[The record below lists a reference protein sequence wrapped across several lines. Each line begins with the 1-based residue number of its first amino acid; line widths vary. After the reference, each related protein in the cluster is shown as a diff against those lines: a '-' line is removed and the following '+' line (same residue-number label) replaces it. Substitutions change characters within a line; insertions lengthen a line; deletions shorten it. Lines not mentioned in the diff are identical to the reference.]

1 MLRKIGLIAAIIL
14 CVVLLKAQT
23 ITVLDRFTNNPVA
36 QATIQELETNRGAIT
51 NAQGKADLLSFN
63 ENSTLLIRHPSYRPR
78 KIYFKNLQDS
88 DFNVYLTEEVIA
100 IDEVVISVNKWEQN
114 KIEIPQQI
122 ADFSKEKIAL
132 AETASVD
139 LLSSSGEVF
148 CTKKSAGRRKPN
160 D

>member
-63 ENSTLLIRHPSYRPR
+63 ENSTLLIRHPPTDLEKSILRIF
-78 KIYFKNLQDS
+78 KI
-88 DFNVYLTEEVIA
+88 LTLTFI
-100 IDEVVISVNKWEQN
+100 
-114 KIEIPQQI
+114 
-122 ADFSKEKIAL
+122 
-132 AETASVD
+132 
-139 LLSSSGEVF
+139 
-148 CTKKSAGRRKPN
+148 
-160 D
+160 